1 MGTEVEPVLAYQQNI
16 LNALDSTKGLVKA
29 EKDPRRGRPL
39 GSNRPSL
46 GGEPLDEDDETCY

>member
-29 EKDPRRGRPL
+29 EKTPAEAGRWAAT
-39 GSNRPSL
+39 GR
-46 GGEPLDEDDETCY
+46 D